1 MFAIYKNCYKV
12 RLSFF
17 IILLLNSCFL
27 FAQDASEYLG
37 FIKLNDTS
45 LISYRINFVETNSD
59 ILGYSITDMGGA
71 HETKS
76 IIKGYYNKKNKT
88 VTFKEEGIVYT
99 KSSIT
104 TDNFCFVNFNGK
116 IKKSGNNTNIEGV
129 FKGLYDDDKECVSG
143 EIQLTNFNKIFKK
156 AERIDKKIGKSK
168 LIKNKVKGNINLVKS
183 LDSLKLNFIHKG
195 EELSFFSKDEKV
207 KFVIH
212 DAGKEDGDKINLIV
226 DGTFILKDYVV
237 SQEKKIIEILLKKAK
252 TKIKFEALN
261 VGSISPNTVHLEII
275 DSKYNIQTLTNLD
288 KGESAYI
295 TIVKKSL

>member
-1 MFAIYKNCYKV
+1 M
-12 RLSFF
+12 RLIIF
-17 IILLLNSCFL
+17 IIFLLKSCFL
-27 FAQDASEYLG
+27 FAQVPSEFLG

-45 LISYRINFVETNSD
+45 LISYRINFIETNSD

-76 IIKGYYNKKNKT
+76 TIKGYYNKKDKT
-88 VTFKEEGIVYT
+88 VTFKEEGIVFT
-99 KSSIT
+99 KSPIT
-104 TDNFCFVNFNGK
+104 TDNFCFVNFDGK
-116 IKKSGNNTNIEGV
+116 IKKSGDNTKIEGV

-156 AERIDKKIGKSK
+156 AERIDRKIAKSK
-168 LIKNKVKGNINLVKS
+168 LIKKEVKDDINLVKS
-183 LDSLKLNFIHKG
+183 LDSLKLNFINKG
-195 EELSFFSKDEKV
+195 EELSFFSEDEKV

-226 DGTFILKDYVV
+226 DGTFVLKDYVV
-237 SQEKKIIEILLKKAK
+237 SQEKKTLEIPLKKAK

-261 VGSISPNTVHLEII
+261 IGSISPNTVHLAII

-288 KGESAYI
+288 KDESAFI
-295 TIVKKSL
+295 TIIKKRP